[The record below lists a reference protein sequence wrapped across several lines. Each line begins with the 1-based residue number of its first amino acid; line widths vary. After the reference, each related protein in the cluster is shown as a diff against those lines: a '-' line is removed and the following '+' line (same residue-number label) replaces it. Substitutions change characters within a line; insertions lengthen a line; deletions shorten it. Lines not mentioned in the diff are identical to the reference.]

1 MSSASE
7 TMRGSDVTVPTAG
20 PVGAAGFPPRTFRS
34 GAFAAAFPLGA
45 TLRAERRR
53 DLGGS
58 GLRGAVFRLPPDG
71 EGEAGD
77 FFRGLAAFEE
87 ARDFAPP
94 AGFAAVTFLGEGDA
108 FDFGVAAFPEAAFG
122 EEDAFDF
129 GAAAFPEAAFE
140 EARDFAPPA
149 GFAAAAF
156 LGEGDAFDFGVAAFP
171 EVAFEEARDFAP
183 PAGFAAV
190 AFLGE
195 GDAFDFVVAAFPEA
209 AFEEARD
216 FAPPAGFAAVA
227 FLDEGDAFDF
237 VAAAFPEAAFGT
249 VRDFVA
255 AALGVAGFDG
265 VREVGAAADFDPPR
279 GSAGF
284 PADRGFAGVPGCDF
298 GAGFLA
304 TTRPADR
311 PPGGLLPLRKPSCFD
326 RASTWFCVTP
336 PPILRAISEASRPA
350 AQNFFSCSIRVRDQS
365 AERLS
370 PRRWILPI
378 TAFRVMGPPP
388 RRETISDAVKPSLY
402 SASSCATRSAV
413 Q

>member
-20 PVGAAGFPPRTFRS
+20 PVSAAGFPPRTFRS
-34 GAFAAAFPLGA
+34 RAFAAAFPLGA
-45 TLRAERRR
+45 TLRAERERG
-53 DLGGS
+53 LGGS

-71 EGEAGD
+71 EGEAED

-94 AGFAAVTFLGEGDA
+94 V
-108 FDFGVAAFPEAAFG
+108 
-122 EEDAFDF
+122 
-129 GAAAFPEAAFE
+129 
-140 EARDFAPPA
+140 

-156 LGEGDAFDFGVAAFP
+156 LGEADAFDFVAA
-171 EVAFEEARDFAP
+171 
-183 PAGFAAV
+183 

-195 GDAFDFVVAAFPEA
+195 GDAFDFVVAAFPEVV
-209 AFEEARD
+209 FD
-216 FAPPAGFAAVA
+216 G
-227 FLDEGDAFDF
+227 DDAFDF
-237 VAAAFPEAAFGT
+237 GAAVFLEAAFDGDDAFDFGVAVFPEVAFGGDAAFDFGAAVFLEAAFDGDGAFDFGAAAFPEAAFDGDGAFDFVAAVFPEAAFDGDDAFDFGAAAFPEAAFGT
-249 VRDFVA
+249 VRDCVA
-255 AALGVAGFDG
+255 TALGVAGFDG
-265 VREVGAAADFDPPR
+265 VREVEAAADFDPPR

-298 GAGFLA
+298 GAGFPA

-311 PPGGLLPLRKPSCFD
+311 PPAGLLPLRKPSCFD

>member
-34 GAFAAAFPLGA
+34 RAFAAAFPLGA
-45 TLRAERRR
+45 TLRAERERG
-53 DLGGS
+53 LGGS
-58 GLRGAVFRLPPDG
+58 GLRGAVFRLLPDG

-94 AGFAAVTFLGEGDA
+94 VDFAAAAFLGEGDA
-108 FDFGVAAFPEAAFG
+108 FDFVAAVFPEAVFG
-122 EEDAFDF
+122 EGDAFDF
-129 GAAAFPEAAFE
+129 VAAAFPEAAFE

-149 GFAAAAF
+149 GFAA
-156 LGEGDAFDFGVAAFP
+156 
-171 EVAFEEARDFAP
+171 VAFW
-183 PAGFAAV
+183 
-190 AFLGE
+190 GE
-195 GDAFDFVVAAFPEA
+195 GDAFDFVVAAFLEA

-237 VAAAFPEAAFGT
+237 VVAAFLEAAFEEARDFAPPVGFTAAAFLGEGDAFDFETGAFPEAAFEEA
-249 VRDFVA
+249 RDFVA

-279 GSAGF
+279 SSADFLAG
-284 PADRGFAGVPGCDF
+284 RGFAGVPGCDF
-298 GAGFLA
+298 GAGFPA

-311 PPGGLLPLRKPSCFD
+311 PPARLLPLRRPSCFD

-378 TAFRVMGPPP
+378 TAFRLRPPP
-388 RRETISDAVKPSLY
+388 RREAISDAAKPSLY
-402 SASSCATRSAV
+402 SASSCAARSAV

>member
-20 PVGAAGFPPRTFRS
+20 PVAAAGFPPRTFRS
-34 GAFAAAFPLGA
+34 RAFAAAFPLGA
-45 TLRAERRR
+45 TLRAERERG
-53 DLGGS
+53 LGGS
-58 GLRGAVFRLPPDG
+58 GLRGAVFRLPPDR

-94 AGFAAVTFLGEGDA
+94 VGFAAAAFLGEADAFDFVAAAFLGEGDA
-108 FDFGVAAFPEAAFG
+108 FDFVIAAFPEVVFDGDDAFDFGAAVFLEAAFDG
-122 EEDAFDF
+122 DDAFDFGVAVFPEVAFGGDAAFDFGAAVFLEAAFDGDAAFDF
-129 GAAAFPEAAFE
+129 GAAAFPEAAF
-140 EARDFAPPA
+140 D
-149 GFAAAAF
+149 
-156 LGEGDAFDFGVAAFP
+156 GDG
-171 EVAFEEARDFAP
+171 
-183 PAGFAAV
+183 
-190 AFLGE
+190 
-195 GDAFDFVVAAFPEA
+195 AFDFVAAVFPEA
-209 AFEEARD
+209 AFD
-216 FAPPAGFAAVA
+216 
-227 FLDEGDAFDF
+227 GDAAFDF
-237 VAAAFPEAAFGT
+237 GAAAFPEAAFGT
-249 VRDFVA
+249 VRDCVA
-255 AALGVAGFDG
+255 TALGVAGFDG
-265 VREVGAAADFDPPR
+265 VREVEAAADFDPPR
-279 GSAGF
+279 DSAGF

-298 GAGFLA
+298 GAGFPA

-311 PPGGLLPLRKPSCFD
+311 PPVGLLPLRKPSCFD

-378 TAFRVMGPPP
+378 TAFRLRPPP
-388 RRETISDAVKPSLY
+388 RREAISDAAKPSLY

>member
-45 TLRAERRR
+45 TLRAERER

-77 FFRGLAAFEE
+77 FFRGLVAFEE

-94 AGFAAVTFLGEGDA
+94 VD
-108 FDFGVAAFPEAAFG
+108 
-122 EEDAFDF
+122 
-129 GAAAFPEAAFE
+129 
-140 EARDFAPPA
+140 
-149 GFAAAAF
+149 FAAAAF
-156 LGEGDAFDFGVAAFP
+156 LGEGDAFDFETG
-171 EVAFEEARDFAP
+171 
-183 PAGFAAV
+183 
-190 AFLGE
+190 
-195 GDAFDFVVAAFPEA
+195 AFPEA

-216 FAPPAGFAAVA
+216 FVPPVGFTAAA

-237 VAAAFPEAAFGT
+237 ETGAFLEVTFEEARDFTPPVGFAAAAFWGEGDAFDFETGAFPEATFEEARDFAPPVGFTAAAFLGEGDAFDFEAGAFPEAAFGT

-298 GAGFLA
+298 GAGFPA

-311 PPGGLLPLRKPSCFD
+311 PPAGLLPLRKPSCFD